1 MHRAMTGTIR
11 QRGKNSWEL
20 RVYGGTDPLTG
31 RRRWHTRTVRGSRT
45 EAQRELTNL
54 AAIANVAPVVGAR
67 ATMAELLDRWFAASV
82 ARSVTSCD
90 VNEEPLEIARARR
103 PWRGSV
109 TFTTCDAFA
118 LYRLPGRF
126 DAAFVGFFWSHLR
139 LDQLDSFLAGL
150 ISRLEPGATVV
161 LADNRYVEGSNHPIT
176 RTDDEGNSYQQRRLA
191 DGREWEVLKN
201 FPSPEDVE
209 AALARHRTTATIRSM
224 TFFWAATARRPGG
237 C

>member
-1 MHRAMTGTIR
+1 MSTGTEEYYA
-11 QRGKNSWEL
+11 QRAAEYD
-20 RVYGGTDPLTG
+20 RVYEKPERQSDIARLGALLREAFEGRDVLDVAAGTG
-31 RRRWHTRTVRGSRT
+31 FWT
-45 EAQRELTNL
+45 ERF
-54 AAIANVAPVVGAR
+54 
-67 ATMAELLDRWFAASV
+67 AEV

-224 TFFWAATARRPGG
+224 TSFWAATARTPGG